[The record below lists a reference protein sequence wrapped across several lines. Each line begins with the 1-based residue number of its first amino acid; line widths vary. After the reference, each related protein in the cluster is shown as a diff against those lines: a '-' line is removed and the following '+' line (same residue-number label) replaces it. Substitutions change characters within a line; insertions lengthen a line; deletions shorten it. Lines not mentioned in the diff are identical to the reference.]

1 MQKIFMS
8 SFYNFQGQAFVP
20 PGDVIVTIKPDSTSA
35 GATTYSLPNIHG
47 DVYLTVD
54 ADGQVKS
61 THQTGPFGEQLPNQT
76 NPQNTA
82 DGTTW
87 NYVGQHQKLTD
98 TDTSPIAGGIIQMG
112 ARVYIP
118 VLGRFLQVDPVEGG
132 TPNNYV
138 YPLDPVNDFDLSG
151 EWSRKSVISTVTK
164 VATVASFIP
173 GPIGMVAAGVAVA
186 GNLAQGKWKGA
197 LGAAVGFIPGGKALA
212 SIASMSKV
220 GTKVLT
226 KVMSVQARAPGIGV
240 SSRLFG
246 SNHRMIGTRSG
257 ILNKKTN
264 VVKFGWSH
272 VGTKKQA
279 SLTYRIGFKFNSKPR
294 HIDFGKGYRLW

>member
-1 MQKIFMS
+1 M
-8 SFYNFQGQAFVP
+8 
-20 PGDVIVTIKPDSTSA
+20 
-35 GATTYSLPNIHG
+35 
-47 DVYLTVD
+47 
-54 ADGQVKS
+54 
-61 THQTGPFGEQLPNQT
+61 TGPFGEVLPNQPT
-76 NPQNTA
+76 TPSEATAPSDAPNNTA

-98 TDTSPIAGGIIQMG
+98 LDTSGIAGGIIQMG
-112 ARVYIP
+112 ARVYVP
-118 VLGRFLQVDPVEGG
+118 TLGRFLSVDPVEGG

-151 EWSRKSVISTVTK
+151 EWSWKSVISTATK

-186 GNLAQGKWKGA
+186 GNLAQGNWKGA

-226 KVMSVQARAPGIGV
+226 KVMSAQARAPGIGV
-240 SSRLFG
+240 NSKILGYAAHGTQSIGNKWLPKYTRGFVRVG
-246 SNHRMIGTRSG
+246 WAQGASKGTIAWRYGTRENYRF
-257 ILNKKTN
+257 NKIAIN
-264 VVKFGWSH
+264 
-272 VGTKKQA
+272 TKLKI
-279 SLTYRIGFKFNSKPR
+279 RNFR
-294 HIDFGKGYRLW
+294 

>member
-1 MQKIFMS
+1 
-8 SFYNFQGQAFVP
+8 
-20 PGDVIVTIKPDSTSA
+20 
-35 GATTYSLPNIHG
+35 
-47 DVYLTVD
+47 
-54 ADGQVKS
+54 
-61 THQTGPFGEQLPNQT
+61 
-76 NPQNTA
+76 
-82 DGTTW
+82 
-87 NYVGQHQKLTD
+87 
-98 TDTSPIAGGIIQMG
+98 MG
-112 ARVYIP
+112 ARVYVP
-118 VLGRFLQVDPVEGG
+118 TLGRFLSVDPVEGG

-151 EWSRKSVISTVTK
+151 EWSWKSVISTVTK

-226 KVMSVQARAPGIGV
+226 KVMSAQARAPGIGV

-246 SNHRMIGTRSG
+246 SSQVGTRSG
-257 ILNKKTN
+257 LLNRAGSAFKA
-264 VVKFGWSH
+264 GWGH
-272 VGTKKQA
+272 QA
-279 SLTYRIGFKFNSKPR
+279 VNQGK
-294 HIDFGKGYRLW
+294 KGYVVFRYGFLKKPASNVSKYHITMGRAWRKW

>member
-1 MQKIFMS
+1 
-8 SFYNFQGQAFVP
+8 
-20 PGDVIVTIKPDSTSA
+20 
-35 GATTYSLPNIHG
+35 
-47 DVYLTVD
+47 
-54 ADGQVKS
+54 
-61 THQTGPFGEQLPNQT
+61 
-76 NPQNTA
+76 
-82 DGTTW
+82 
-87 NYVGQHQKLTD
+87 
-98 TDTSPIAGGIIQMG
+98 MG

-186 GNLAQGKWKGA
+186 GNLPQGNWKGA

-226 KVMSVQARAPGIGV
+226 KVMSAQARAPGIGV
-240 SSRLFG
+240 NSRLFG